1 MRNAMPRRVLI
12 VEDESLL
19 VMVLED
25 VLPALGCEVAA
36 TAHSVESALAALAD
50 DDRVDLAILDV
61 NLAGDDSFPIADAL
75 HARGIPFFF
84 ATGYGASVLPE
95 RHADAPLIKK
105 PYGQRDLE
113 AALARMPQRPPLPN

>member
-1 MRNAMPRRVLI
+1 MPRRVLI

-36 TAHSVESALAALAD
+36 TAHSVETALAALAAD
-50 DDRVDLAILDV
+50 DAVDLAILDV
-61 NLAGDDSFPIADAL
+61 NLAGDDSFPVADAL
-75 HARGIPFFF
+75 SARGIPFFF
-84 ATGYGASVLPE
+84 ATGYGHSVLPE
-95 RHADAPLIKK
+95 RHAGAIMIKK

-113 AALARMPQRPPLPN
+113 SALARVQAHPSLPS